1 LSCNTVFE
9 TEGAL
14 NTRRIEVLKNVGSSW
29 FALGVNIL
37 VGIFLSPFILHR
49 LGDTAFGIWVLIF
62 SVTGYYGLFD
72 LGIRS
77 SLIRYVSTY
86 TAKKDSIGL
95 AKLISTSLAT
105 YTAIGA
111 VAMAVTLACS
121 AFVDRLFRIPPEFLS
136 TARWLFL
143 MVGAAVALGFPTGVF
158 GGILEGLQRF
168 YFVNVTNMVST
179 LLRAVLIV
187 LALTHGYG
195 LLTVAFITV
204 ILPILGSLVRA
215 LIVVQILPIRIGF
228 KYVDR
233 AAFREI
239 GNYSAVSFI
248 LMIAYKLR
256 FKTDEIVIGTFLSVT
271 AITYFSIGDR
281 LLDYA
286 TEVVSSLAQI
296 FVPMSGQSD
305 ARGDKDHLRK
315 ILVAGNR
322 ACALIIFPLAAVLIL
337 LGKSVIEAWV
347 GARYVAPSYP
357 VLLTLVIPMTCS
369 LAQAASVRILY
380 GMARHQAMAW
390 VTLMESIANLILS
403 IVLVGPF
410 GIVGDAAG
418 TAIPLLCTSLFFMP
432 RHLCRLL
439 EIRVRTFVVE
449 AYRLPLVLVTPFI
462 AALMLL
468 KQWFIP
474 HTYLQVGLQI
484 AIALIP
490 YGAGVGWALSSNRV
504 WQVDRTLLKNRTD
517 EVATALIET
526 YQEES

>member
-1 LSCNTVFE
+1 MRNTEIF
-9 TEGAL
+9 
-14 NTRRIEVLKNVGSSW
+14 KNVGSSW
-29 FALGVNIL
+29 FSLGVSIL
-37 VGIFLSPFILHR
+37 VGVFLSPFILHR

-77 SLIRYVSTY
+77 SVIRYVSTY
-86 TAKKDSIGL
+86 TATNDREGL
-95 AKLISTSLAT
+95 AKLINTSLAT
-105 YTAIGA
+105 YTAIGTTA
-111 VAMAVTLACS
+111 LIITLVCS
-121 AFVDRLFRIPPEFLS
+121 TFVDHLFRIPPEFLS

-143 MVGAAVALGFPTGVF
+143 MVGTSVALGFPTGVF
-158 GGILEGLQRF
+158 GGILEGMQRF
-168 YFVNVTNMVST
+168 YLVNVTNLIST

-195 LLTVAFITV
+195 LLMVAFITV
-204 ILPILGSLVRA
+204 VLPILSSFVRA
-215 LIVVQILPIRIGF
+215 AFVLHLLKIRFGW

-233 AAFREI
+233 GSLREI
-239 GNYSAVSFI
+239 ANYSAVSFI

-286 TEVVSSLAQI
+286 SEVVSSLAQI

-305 ARGDKDHLRK
+305 ARGDKDQLRK

-322 ACALIIFPLAAVLIL
+322 ACALIIFPITAVLII

-347 GARYVAPSYP
+347 GARYVAASYP
-357 VLLTLVIPMTCS
+357 VLVVLAIPMTCALS
-369 LAQAASVRILY
+369 QAASTRILY
-380 GMARHQAMAW
+380 GMAKHRSMAW

-403 IVLVGPF
+403 IMLIRPF

-418 TAIPLLCTSLFFMP
+418 TAIPLFCTSLYFMP

-439 EIRVRTFVVE
+439 GIRIRTFLRE
-449 AYRLPLVLVTPFI
+449 AYSLPILLVMPFV
-462 AALMLL
+462 AALLL
-468 KQWFIP
+468 MRRWFVA
-474 HTYLQVGLQI
+474 HTYMEVAFQI
-484 AIALIP
+484 LVCLVP
-490 YGAGVGWALSSNRV
+490 YGAGLLWAFWSRRV
-504 WQVDRTLLKNRTD
+504 WQVGEEITRRGMD
-517 EVATALIET
+517 EVAVALIET
-526 YQEES
+526 YQEEQ